1 MRSFIAV
8 IHGDVGACVEAWPQS
23 WSFRGDVESRV
34 ETQPGLSTGKL
45 WASVCMPVLRCL
57 WSGAEVGLS
66 G

>member
-1 MRSFIAV
+1 MRSLIAIV
-8 IHGDVGACVEAWPQS
+8 HGDVGTCVETWPQS

-45 WASVCMPVLRCL
+45 CASVSMPVLRCL
-57 WSGAEVGLS
+57 GSGAEVGLS